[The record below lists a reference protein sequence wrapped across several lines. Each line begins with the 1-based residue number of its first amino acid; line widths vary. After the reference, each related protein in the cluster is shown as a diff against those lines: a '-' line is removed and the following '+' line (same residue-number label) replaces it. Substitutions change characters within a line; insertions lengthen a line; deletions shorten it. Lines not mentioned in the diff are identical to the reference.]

1 MKPIIKWVGGK
12 TQILDKVLKTFPREI
27 ENYHELFV
35 GGGSVLF
42 GLFLM
47 YSILTEQSII

>member
-27 ENYHELFV
+27 ENYHELYV
-35 GGGSVLF
+35 ETIDSKIIKLEQV
-42 GLFLM
+42 FLL
-47 YSILTEQSII
+47 ILILMM